1 VAEPTTEVST
11 KALQLDPGT
20 LVPHAVAAVAWCVFP
35 LACLNPVVPAA
46 DSTIIHSKPGWICF
60 LAVVSL
66 EVDPDMKAAVV
77 SPDTELDMEVAVVGA
92 DEVMAD
98 VSPSMG
104 SEVVAAVVDA
114 VAGATLGAMTTRTQ
128 QWRQVSRGLVT
139 FAMATAVLSGRRL
152 GLDLGMD
159 MDMDTELPTEVF

>member
-60 LAVVSL
+60 LADTSPEAGRDMDAVVAS
-66 EVDPDMKAAVV
+66 PDM
-77 SPDTELDMEVAVVGA
+77 EQDMEVAVVVA

-104 SEVVAAVVDA
+104 PEVAAAVVDA
-114 VAGATLGAMTTRTQ
+114 VAVATL
-128 QWRQVSRGLVT
+128 
-139 FAMATAVLSGRRL
+139 
-152 GLDLGMD
+152 
-159 MDMDTELPTEVF
+159 